1 LPAPGFANQDEES
14 ETAMNRS
21 IMVVAAAMALG
32 LTAQASAAVDAAKA
46 NELAKAKNCYSC
58 HAMDKKLVGPA
69 YKDIAAKYKG
79 NKEAQGTLAKKVI
92 GGGSGVWGPI
102 PMPPNP
108 VKEDEAKL
116 LVEWILSM

>member
-1 LPAPGFANQDEES
+1 
-14 ETAMNRS
+14 MKRS

-32 LTAQASAAVDAAKA
+32 LTAQVNAAVDAAKA

-69 YKDIAAKYKG
+69 FKDIRAKYKG
-79 NKEAQGTLAKKVI
+79 TKDAQATLTKKVI
-92 GGGSGVWGPI
+92 GGGGGVWGPI